1 MLESMRKNM
10 KWLMW
15 LTVVLVTVTFLF
27 FGVYPSNVGGG
38 TVAKVGD
45 DVITKDEFNQAYRN
59 IYEMYRQLLKD
70 QANESLTKELKSQ
83 ALRDLIANKLLS
95 QEASRLGLKVSD
107 EELQA
112 AIMKEPIFAV
122 DGKFDKRR
130 YERALNGLNMTP
142 ALFEASERENLL
154 RQKLVRLVSDSVV
167 VSDSELEAA
176 FKRRN
181 PKASPGMFAKSKES
195 FRQTYLAGK
204 QREAMSAYIR
214 VIYDKTDIKINDKL
228 LSS

>member
-1 MLESMRKNM
+1 MIESMRKNM

-15 LTVVLVTVTFLF
+15 ITVALVTVTFLF
-27 FGVYPSNVGGG
+27 FGIYPSNVGGG

-59 IYEMYRQLLKD
+59 IYELYRGLLKD
-70 QANESLTKELKSQ
+70 QVNESVSKELKVQ
-83 ALRDLIANKLLS
+83 ALRDLISNKLLS
-95 QEASRLGLKVSD
+95 QEANRLGLKVTD

-112 AIMKEPIFAV
+112 AIVRVPAFAV

-130 YERALNGLNMTP
+130 YERALNVISMTP
-142 ALFEASERENLL
+142 AVFEASERENLL
-154 RQKLVRLVSDSVV
+154 RQKLIQLIRDSVV
-167 VSDSELEAA
+167 VPESELEAA

-181 PKASPGMFAKSKES
+181 PKAAPGAFARDKEN
-195 FRQTYLAGK
+195 FQQIYLAGK
-204 QREAMSAYIR
+204 QREAISAYIR
-214 VIYDKTDIKINDKL
+214 GIYDKTSIKINDKM